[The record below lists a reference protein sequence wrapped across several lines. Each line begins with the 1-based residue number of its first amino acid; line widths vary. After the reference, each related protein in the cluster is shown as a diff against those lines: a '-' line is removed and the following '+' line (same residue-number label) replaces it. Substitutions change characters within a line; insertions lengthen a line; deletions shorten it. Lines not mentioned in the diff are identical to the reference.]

1 MVKRTV
7 AMIEIE
13 DLEKTWML
21 LMDNFRKK
29 LKRES
34 KTKKE
39 EIKEIEETEEILCEI
54 DKIFWEIKREEEKE
68 KRIVAKVVE
77 KKTGDEA
84 KNDKTQG

>member
-39 EIKEIEETEEILCEI
+39 EIKEIEEMEEMLCEI
-54 DKIFWEIKREEEKE
+54 DKIFWENKRDEEKE
-68 KRIVAKVVE
+68 KRIVAQVVE
-77 KKTGDEA
+77 KKGGEP
-84 KNDKTQG
+84 KK